1 MLIHVRG
8 KVLQFSPFL
17 DCNWAAC
24 QYASN
29 RITSSW
35 SEMAEIQHLFL
46 FALKNDLRKNCKHLA
61 CFWHQ
66 ENAFW
71 NKNMKTMEEEKQTP
85 HITNVFF
92 KFVTK
97 VLTSVVR
104 DRHQVIQLAS
114 WDTPHHPLGL
124 SPKND
129 GKNNATEPWDPE
141 PMGKGFEERIIAC
154 HKKPW
159 LKTIISTISIHPSA
173 TCSSYQNWSSFAR
186 CDSFYSLYSPHIP
199 TQILVKQGRFWDER
213 SAGKAKKFTGN
224 QRLHDCLRLWQLDLV
239 AQWQREIKHPV

>member
-1 MLIHVRG
+1 
-8 KVLQFSPFL
+8 
-17 DCNWAAC
+17 
-24 QYASN
+24 
-29 RITSSW
+29 
-35 SEMAEIQHLFL
+35 
-46 FALKNDLRKNCKHLA
+46 
-61 CFWHQ
+61 
-66 ENAFW
+66 
-71 NKNMKTMEEEKQTP
+71 MEEEKQTP

-173 TCSSYQNWSSFAR
+173 MCSSYQNWSSFAR

-199 TQILVKQGRFWDER
+199 TQILVKRGRFWDER

-239 AQWQREIKHPV
+239 AQWQREKNTLCRKTLIFSTYDSWNIYIMICMYVRIHCTLSHCRDWHSVSLVLLCFGKRRWQALTNRPGFRHL